1 MTQGLNDIPG
11 LNLPAGITEDDLIDL
26 VDGVLPAP
34 REAAVIE
41 ALRREPRL
49 GLMVKAMRADRAEV
63 AELAMVR
70 VPRPVGMLDAIEAK
84 LNREALS
91 ALVAESEQAP
101 ASIPISS
108 VIPQRRGIIAVLAES
123 VWARRLATAASLAIV
138 AGLGYFAVRELVKA
152 LPGVQPPRTI
162 VRGPSSTGEPSPI
175 NPTPVEAAPDRTE
188 VAEGPRGDEVSGEST
203 MEVAAAPA
211 ADSSIPDS
219 VATGGTL
226 TLPEALRLAEAG
238 RLVIRVRSNNHE
250 GTLRHLQELSRT
262 SGRETRWRAYDVNAL
277 PTEYAAL
284 SSPLSDDPSSLT
296 PLSPPSPDPRRTPTT
311 TIAGEGRSPQPR
323 PAPPSPI
330 ISPAAPGGIDLFPVA
345 HTRVRA
351 LRIVQTS
358 ASTQALDDLL
368 KDIAV
373 NRSHSASFFVLPE
386 HASAHPA
393 PSLDPES
400 VLWWARG
407 SSAWVKRVT
416 VPVVVETR
424 D

>member
-1 MTQGLNDIPG
+1 MTQGFNDIPG
-11 LNLPAGITEDDLIDL
+11 SNLPAGITEDDLIDL
-26 VDGVLPAP
+26 VDGVLPAS

-49 GLMVKAMRADRAEV
+49 GLMVKAMRADRV
-63 AELAMVR
+63 ELARLASVR

-101 ASIPISS
+101 APIPISS
-108 VIPQRRGIIAVLAES
+108 VIPERRGIIAVLAES
-123 VWARRLATAASLAIV
+123 LWARRLATAASLAIV

-152 LPGVQPPRTI
+152 LPGVPPPRTI
-162 VRGPSSTGEPSPI
+162 AHGPSSTDEPAPD
-175 NPTPVEAAPDRTE
+175 NPTPAGAASARTE
-188 VAEGPRGDEVSGEST
+188 VAEGPRTDEASGEAT
-203 MEVAAAPA
+203 MEVATATPGESAVTDP
-211 ADSSIPDS
+211 
-219 VATGGTL
+219 VAKGGTL

-238 RLVIRVRSNNHE
+238 RLVIRVRSINHE
-250 GTLRHLQELSRT
+250 GTLRHLQELSRS
-262 SGRETRWRAYDVNAL
+262 SGRETRWRAYEVNAL

-284 SSPLSDDPSSLT
+284 SSPLSDDPAPVWPT
-296 PLSPPSPDPRRTPTT
+296 SPATADPRRTSPSTV
-311 TIAGEGRSPQPR
+311 ADDGRSPHAH

-330 ISPAAPGGIDLFPVA
+330 ILPDAPSGIDLLPVA
-345 HTRVRA
+345 RTRVRA
-351 LRIVQTS
+351 VRIVQTA

-373 NRSHSASFFVLPE
+373 NRSHSVSFFVLPE
-386 HASAHPA
+386 HAPADPA

-407 SSAWVKRVT
+407 SSAWVKRVS